1 MHVKKNDKVVVISGQ
16 DAGKIGK
23 VLSSNPKENKV
34 VVEGVNMLTKHK
46 KATRDMQQA
55 GIIHQEGPID
65 ASNVLVYCD
74 KCKQGVRTGMNVS
87 ADGSKARTC
96 KKCGE
101 TIK

>member
-1 MHVKKNDKVVVISGQ
+1 MHVKRNDKVVVISGQ

-23 VLSSNPKENKV
+23 VLRSIPKENKV

-65 ASNVLVYCD
+65 ASNVMLYCE
-74 KCKQGVRTGMNVS
+74 KCKQGVRVGTKVS
-87 ADGSKARTC
+87 EDGSKARTC

-101 TIK
+101 IIK

>member
-1 MHVKKNDKVVVISGQ
+1 MHIKTNDKVVVISGQ

-23 VLSSNPKENKV
+23 VLRCYPKDGRV

-46 KATRDMQQA
+46 KASRDMQQA

-65 ASNVLVYCD
+65 ASNVLIYCE
-74 KCKQGVRTGMNVS
+74 KCKQGVRAGYKVLE
-87 ADGSKARTC
+87 DGTKIRVC

-101 TIK
+101 TV